1 MDDLWEYMKRHGLP
15 LTRETYLYLAYGEE
29 GPPEWSAELEE
40 DLPEEIRQ
48 DIIEAKTEGASRL
61 IVP

>member
-1 MDDLWEYMKRHGLP
+1 MDDLWEYMKRHNMP
-15 LTRETYLYLAYGEE
+15 LTRETYLYLAYGEA

-40 DLPEEIRQ
+40 ELPEEIRQ
-48 DIIEAKTEGASRL
+48 DITAPMSEDASRL